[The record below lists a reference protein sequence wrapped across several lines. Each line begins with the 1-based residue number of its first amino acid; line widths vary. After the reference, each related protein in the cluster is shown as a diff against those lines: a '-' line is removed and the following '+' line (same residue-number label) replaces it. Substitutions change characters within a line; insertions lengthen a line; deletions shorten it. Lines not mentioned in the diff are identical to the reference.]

1 MSAKTAGRKK
11 GLNTTPNSVTWNATH
26 VKLYHRVTWFSAE
39 ALVFLEKEAPQVKSY
54 KVCNVPA
61 FVCL

>member
-11 GLNTTPNSVTWNATH
+11 GLNTTHNSVTWNATH

-39 ALVFLEKEAPQVKSY
+39 ALVFLKKEAPQVKS
-54 KVCNVPA
+54 
-61 FVCL
+61 